1 MKSYKTHLNI
11 PKTKRYK
18 TNEDYLK
25 ILRLVAE
32 KIEKLSKESG
42 DNDNE
47 L

>member
-1 MKSYKTHLNI
+1 MRPWHMKLNI
-11 PKTKRYK
+11 PKSRRYK

-32 KIEKLSKESG
+32 EIDEQSQPKEN
-42 DNDNE
+42 NDNE